1 MKAELHL
8 YANTGHGFGIRPE
21 RVGPVA
27 SGVDDATRVV
37 SQTGRYDQTGI
48 ELMRKQVC
56 SRQLGEHCIH
66 KARVSW
72 AGSDHCR
79 RIAIGESLCTNSL
92 PVPRLLSW
100 HSPALALAQ
109 NQQPPGGNNPS
120 TRAGAGAAAGNPQT
134 APARRGG
141 GRGRGNQD
149 PDMVFTRPTD
159 SPGLGTAMDLPKPDA
174 DGFSA
179 MFNGTDLSG
188 WDALPKF
195 WSVKDGAL
203 DCVETGE
210 PGGNIQSDLIW
221 IDSREHPE
229 KYANFELHLKFKF
242 LSHSGNSGV
251 QFRSVV
257 DKADTKHIGGYQ
269 ADMDPGNQYTG
280 GIYDESSKAGR
291 RQKDVQHLLMAPR
304 VFRCTTPRMAVSARE
319 LRWRRTLR
327 H

>member
-1 MKAELHL
+1 
-8 YANTGHGFGIRPE
+8 
-21 RVGPVA
+21 
-27 SGVDDATRVV
+27 
-37 SQTGRYDQTGI
+37 
-48 ELMRKQVC
+48 MRKC
-56 SRQLGEHCIH
+56 T
-66 KARVSW
+66 
-72 AGSDHCR
+72 
-79 RIAIGESLCTNSL
+79 SLAAFLAVVMTG
-92 PVPRLLSW
+92 
-100 HSPALALAQ
+100 ALALAQ
-109 NQQPPGGNNPS
+109 NQPAGGNPAGGAGGAAPGGNAQGTP
-120 TRAGAGAAAGNPQT
+120 GAG
-134 APARRGG
+134 RRGG

-159 SPGLGTAMDLPKPDA
+159 SPGLGKAMELPKPDA

-203 DCVETGE
+203 DCVETAE
-210 PGGNIQSDLIW
+210 PGGNVQSDLIW

-229 KYANFELHLKFKF
+229 KYANFELRLKFKF

-269 ADMDPGNQYTG
+269 ADMDPNNQFTG

-304 VFRCTTPRMAVSARE
+304 GFSIHYPADGSIGKATPLAENAQTLSAAINPVRGE
-319 LRWRRTLR
+319 FNDMVVIADGPHITVKINGHVTCEMIDEDPRALKNGIIALQQHAGAQMEIQFKDIKIKMLSRK
-327 H
+327 

>member
-1 MKAELHL
+1 
-8 YANTGHGFGIRPE
+8 
-21 RVGPVA
+21 
-27 SGVDDATRVV
+27 
-37 SQTGRYDQTGI
+37 
-48 ELMRKQVC
+48 
-56 SRQLGEHCIH
+56 
-66 KARVSW
+66 
-72 AGSDHCR
+72 
-79 RIAIGESLCTNSL
+79 
-92 PVPRLLSW
+92 
-100 HSPALALAQ
+100 
-109 NQQPPGGNNPS
+109 
-120 TRAGAGAAAGNPQT
+120 
-134 APARRGG
+134 
-141 GRGRGNQD
+141 
-149 PDMVFTRPTD
+149 MVFTRPTD

-195 WSVKDGAL
+195 WSVKDGAI

-304 VFRCTTPRMAVSARE
+304 GFSLHYPADGSIGKGTPLAENAQALTAAIHPVRGEFNDMIVIADGPHITVKINGHVTCEMIDEDPRAEKRHH
-319 LRWRRTLR
+319 RVAATRRAQMEIQFKDIRIKMLADKK
-327 H
+327 